1 MSDVLVSRLLGQTLQ
16 SLGLPKLQPLLGQ
29 LLDPRPL
36 PAPPVPGLG
45 PAPAPTAPTAEQR
58 RVARLFARAGFGA
71 TVAEIDQWAA
81 AGYAA
86 TVDHL
91 LGFATS
97 AGRPDDVEVIALQTA
112 ARLGGPKNP
121 PNDEP
126 YQRWWLQRMA
136 TTPNPLEEKLT
147 LHWHGHFATGY
158 VKVRRL
164 DLMLGQNRLLRSQA
178 AGDFR
183 ALCKAVTVDPAMLIW
198 LDGNTNRKGKPNE
211 NYGREFME
219 LFSLGHDGGY
229 TQNDVREAARA
240 LTGWTV
246 DNQGNATFTPA
257 LHDDGTKVLLGNSG
271 NWSANDVVDIVL
283 DRHPRGP
290 VAAHYVAN
298 RLAAF
303 LHSPTPEPAVVQAMA
318 DAFVAS
324 NYQVKPMVRALLLR
338 PEFSDGPARNI
349 KSPAE
354 LVAGTIRGL
363 GLARGDGVLGF
374 AESLLGQ
381 PGNTG
386 PQHDLLVEQSE
397 AMGQVLFDPPNVAG
411 WHGGIAW
418 ANTATL
424 LARYNF
430 AAKAAQLVTDDQL
443 GALLDGTPAPATQP
457 WMLRLGLLELLPA
470 TQAAIDG
477 YVAAARAAH
486 DDDKTVARGVLTLLL
501 ASPDY
506 NLR

>member
-1 MSDVLVSRLLGQTLQ
+1 MADPLVSRLLGQTLHG
-16 SLGLPKLQPLLGQ
+16 LGLPRLPPLLGH
-29 LLDPRPL
+29 LLDPAPVPAR
-36 PAPPVPGLG
+36 PAPAVA
-45 PAPAPTAPTAEQR
+45 PAPAPVPSDDRR

-81 AGYAA
+81 TGYTA

-91 LGFATS
+91 LAFATAS
-97 AGRPDDVEVIALQTA
+97 GRPDDVEALALQEVA
-112 ARLGGPKNP
+112 QAGDPNNP
-121 PNDEP
+121 SNPQP
-126 YQRWWLQRMA
+126 YQRWWMQRMA
-136 TTPNPLEEKLT
+136 TTTYPLEEKLT

-164 DLMLGQNRLLRSQA
+164 ALMLGQNRLLRSQA

-183 ALCKAVTVDPAMLIW
+183 ALCKAITIDPAMLVY
-198 LDGNTNRKGKPNE
+198 LDGDTNRKGKPNE

-219 LFSLGHDGGY
+219 LFSLGHDAGY

-240 LTGWTV
+240 LTGYTV
-246 DNQGNATFTPA
+246 DQQGNAAFNAA
-257 LHDDGTKVLLGNSG
+257 LHDAGTKTILGQTG
-271 NWSANDVVDIVL
+271 PWGATDVVDIVL
-283 DRHPRGP
+283 DRHPQGP
-290 VAAHYVAN
+290 VAAHYVAR

-303 LHSPTPEPAVVQAMA
+303 LHRPDPEPQVVAAMA
-318 DAFVAS
+318 DAFAGS
-324 NYQVKPMVRALLLR
+324 SYQIKPMVRALLLR

-354 LVAGTIRGL
+354 LVAGAIRGL
-363 GLARGDGVLGF
+363 DLARGDGALGYV
-374 AESLLGQ
+374 ESLLGQ
-381 PGNTG
+381 PGNSTA
-386 PQHDLLVEQSE
+386 PNDLLAQECNS
-397 AMGQVLFDPPNVAG
+397 MGQVLFDPPNVAG
-411 WHGGIAW
+411 WHGGTAW

-430 AAKAAQLVTDDQL
+430 AARAAQLVTDDQL
-443 GALLDGTPAPATQP
+443 GALLDGTPAPAPQP
-457 WMLRLGLLELLPA
+457 WMLRLGLLELMPA
-470 TQAAIDG
+470 TSAAIDG

-486 DDDKTVARGVLTLLL
+486 ADDKTVARGVLTLLL

>member
-1 MSDVLVSRLLGQTLQ
+1 MADPLVSLLGQTLRA
-16 SLGLPKLQPLLGQ
+16 LGLPRLQPLLGRV
-29 LLDPRPL
+29 LDPAPRPPL
-36 PAPPVPGLG
+36 PAPGAA
-45 PAPAPTAPTAEQR
+45 PAPAPVPTDNLR

-71 TVAEIDQWAA
+71 TVAEIQQWAA
-81 AGYAA
+81 TGYTA

-97 AGRPDDVEVIALQTA
+97 NGRPDDLEVLALQEVATA
-112 ARLGGPKNP
+112 NDPNNP
-121 PNDEP
+121 PTLQP

-136 TTPNPLEEKLT
+136 TTQYPLEEKLT
-147 LHWHGHFATGY
+147 LYWHGHFATGY
-158 VKVRRL
+158 VKVRKPG
-164 DLMLGQNRLLRSQA
+164 LMIGQNRLLRSQA

-183 ALCKAVTVDPAMLIW
+183 ALCKAITVDPAMLIW
-198 LDGNTNRKGKPNE
+198 LDGDTNHKGKPNE

-229 TQNDVREAARA
+229 TQGDVREAARA
-240 LTGWTV
+240 FTGWTV
-246 DNQGNATFTPA
+246 DKQGNAAFNAA
-257 LHDDGTKVLLGNSG
+257 LHDDGTKLLLGQSG
-271 NWSANDVVDIVL
+271 PWGAADVVDIIL

-290 VAAHYVAN
+290 VAAHYVAG
-298 RLAAF
+298 RLASF
-303 LHSPTPEPAVVQAMA
+303 LHSPNPEPQVVQAMA

-324 NYQVKPMVRALLLR
+324 NYQIKPMVRALLLR
-338 PEFSDGPARNI
+338 PEYTDGPARNI

-363 GLARGDGVLGF
+363 NLARGDGAVGVV
-374 AESLLGQ
+374 ESLLGQ
-381 PGNTG
+381 PGNTTAAN
-386 PQHDLLVEQSE
+386 DLLAQQCDT
-397 AMGQVLFDPPNVAG
+397 MGQVLYDPPNVSG
-411 WHGGIAW
+411 WHGGTAW

-430 AAKAAQLVTDDQL
+430 AARAAQLVTDDQL
-443 GALLDGTPAPATQP
+443 GALLDGTPAPAPQP
-457 WMLRLGLLELLPA
+457 WMLRLGLLDLSPA
-470 TQAAIDG
+470 TSAAIET

-486 DDDKTVARGVLTLLL
+486 ADDKTVARGVLTLLL

>member
-1 MSDVLVSRLLGQTLQ
+1 MADPLVPGLLGQTPN
-16 SLGLPKLQPLLGQ
+16 LPGPM
-29 LLDPRPL
+29 PRPPVL
-36 PAPPVPGLG
+36 PHTPAPGSVQAPSPIA
-45 PAPAPTAPTAEQR
+45 PAPAPVAPLDARR

-71 TVAEIDQWAA
+71 TVAEVDQWAA
-81 AGYAA
+81 AGYTA

-97 AGRPDDVEVIALQTA
+97 AGRSDDLEALALQQTGQA
-112 ARLGGPKNP
+112 DDPKAP
-121 PNDEP
+121 PNPEP

-136 TTPNPLEEKLT
+136 STTYPLEEKLT
-147 LHWHGHFATGY
+147 LYWHGHFATGY

-164 DLMLGQNRLLRSQA
+164 ALMLGQNRLLRSQA

-183 ALCKAVTVDPAMLIW
+183 ALCKAITADPAMLIW
-198 LDGNTNRKGKPNE
+198 LDGDTNRTGRPNE

-219 LFSLGHDGGY
+219 LFTLGHDAGY

-240 LTGWTV
+240 FTGYTV
-246 DNQGNATFTPA
+246 DALGNAAFNAA
-257 LHDDGTKVLLGNSG
+257 LHDAGPKTILGQTG
-271 NWSANDVVDIVL
+271 AWGPADVVDIVL
-283 DRHPRGP
+283 DRHPQGP
-290 VAAHYVAN
+290 VAAHHVAG

-303 LHSPTPEPAVVQAMA
+303 LHRPDPEPQVVAAMA
-318 DAFVAS
+318 GAFVAS
-324 NYQVKPMVRALLLR
+324 GYQIKPMVRALLLR
-338 PEFSDGPARNI
+338 PEFTDGGARNI

-363 GLARGDGVLGF
+363 DLARGDGALGF
-374 AESLLGQ
+374 VESLLGQ
-381 PGNTG
+381 PGNGTALS
-386 PQHDLLVEQSE
+386 DLLAHHCG

-411 WHGGIAW
+411 WYGGTSW

-430 AAKAAQLVTDDQL
+430 AARAAQLVTDDQL
-443 GALLDGTPAPATQP
+443 GTVLDGSPVPAPQP
-457 WMLRLGLLELLPA
+457 WMQRLGLLELLPG
-470 TQAAIDG
+470 TSAAIGG

-486 DDDKTVARGVLTLLL
+486 ADDRTVARGVLTLLL

>member
-1 MSDVLVSRLLGQTLQ
+1 MAAPLVSRLLGQTLHA
-16 SLGLPKLQPLLGQ
+16 LGLIAPHSSHGSLLGPLLQ
-29 LLDPRPL
+29 APV
-36 PAPPVPGLG
+36 APPG
-45 PAPAPTAPTAEQR
+45 PAPAPVGPTDDRR

-91 LGFATS
+91 LSFTTAN
-97 AGRPDDVEVIALQTA
+97 GRPDDLEVLALQEVA
-112 ARLGGPKNP
+112 SVGDDKNP
-121 PNDEP
+121 PNSQP

-158 VKVRRL
+158 VKVRKL
-164 DLMLGQNRLLRSQA
+164 GLMIAQNRLLRSQA

-183 ALCKAVTVDPAMLIW
+183 ALCKAITVDPAMLIW
-198 LDGNTNRKGKPNE
+198 LDGNTNRKGRPNE

-246 DNQGNATFTPA
+246 DQQGNAAFNAA
-257 LHDDGTKVLLGNSG
+257 LHDGRVKTLLGQTG
-271 NWSANDVVDIVL
+271 PWAANDVVDIVL
-283 DRHPRGP
+283 DRHPKGP
-290 VAAHYVAN
+290 VAAHYVAG

-303 LHSPTPEPAVVQAMA
+303 LHRPDPEPQVVQAMA
-318 DAFVAS
+318 DAFV
-324 NYQVKPMVRALLLR
+324 NGGYQIKPMVRTLLLR
-338 PEFSDGPARNI
+338 PEFSDGAGRNI

-354 LVAGTIRGL
+354 LVAGSIRGL
-363 GLARGDGVLGF
+363 SLARGDGAVGLV
-374 AESLLGQ
+374 ESLLGQ
-381 PGNTG
+381 PGNRTT
-386 PQHDLLVEQSE
+386 PNDLFAQES
-397 AMGQVLFDPPNVAG
+397 ATMGQVLFDPPNVAG
-411 WHGGIAW
+411 WHGGTSW

-430 AAKAAQLVTDDQL
+430 AAQAATLVTDDQL
-443 GALLDGTPAPATQP
+443 GALLDGTPAPSPQP
-457 WMLRLGLLELLPA
+457 WMLRLGLLDLFPA
-470 TQAAIDG
+470 TSAAIDS
-477 YVAAARAAH
+477 YVAEARAAKA
-486 DDDKTVARGVLTLLL
+486 DDKTVARGVLTLLL